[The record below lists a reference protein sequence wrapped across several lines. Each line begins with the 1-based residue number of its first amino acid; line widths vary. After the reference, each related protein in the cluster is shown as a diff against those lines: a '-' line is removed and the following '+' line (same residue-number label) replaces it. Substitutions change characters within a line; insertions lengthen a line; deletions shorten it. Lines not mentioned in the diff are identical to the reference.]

1 MSSKNKKNLYSV
13 ARGATTDIFT
23 GASGWN
29 KCERSVHRFRH
40 AVYKGFPQIDD
51 AIEFLLAGNIYNT
64 CKIPVYDDTLSV
76 KTPKKTSEITVN
88 E

>member
-40 AVYKGFPQIDD
+40 AVYKGFPKIYD
-51 AIEFLLAGNIYNT
+51 AIRL
-64 CKIPVYDDTLSV
+64 
-76 KTPKKTSEITVN
+76 
-88 E
+88 